1 MEDEID
7 IALTSG
13 PQFPKD
19 RPAINKFFVSHP
31 LPRAK
36 LSALCGRPPASHIP
50 LASGFP
56 TAARL
61 TPGGSDGHVDT
72 AVHRLDSTHEGLK
85 ADVASLAGFQL
96 GDHRLLNAEFR
107 GELSLRQSAGIAQRN
122 EFLFDPHGLQ
132 FRVDSR
138 REIRIVFRAL
148 VDGGDGALGERHD

>member
-19 RPAINKFFVSHP
+19 RPAIDKFFVSHL

-36 LSALCGRPPASHIP
+36 LLALCGRPSASHIP
-50 LASGFP
+50 SASGFP

-61 TPGGSDGHVDT
+61 APGWSDGHVDT
-72 AVHRLDSTHEGLK
+72 AVHRLDSPHEGLK

-107 GELSLRQSAGIAQRN
+107 GELSLRHSAGVAKSN
-122 EFLFDPHGLQ
+122 EFLFDLHRLQ
-132 FRVDSR
+132 FCFDCGG
-138 REIRIVFRAL
+138 EIR
-148 VDGGDGALGERHD
+148 